1 MSQLPWGTSKTL
13 RDDEFYNR
21 DNEIN
26 LLTNLLEST
35 GKANAP
41 NILVTGVRGIGKTV
55 LLKKIKKILDD
66 DYLVIYMDL
75 SMSQVFQ
82 KNKMSL
88 KGILDYYCKEIIT
101 ECKHK
106 KLKTINHYL
115 EKYFKTNDFNIGDFT
130 NINGVPIP
138 KINNKVE
145 VEKYKELVFN
155 LPQKIYE
162 ENKSIIKGVLIFV
175 DEFQIIKELGS
186 YRESFLWNYRGYISN
201 QRNVG
206 YVISA
211 SMSLQDK
218 FITEI
223 SGDEGAFG
231 NRMLTIHI
239 NPFSKE
245 VVRNYLN
252 ERVPE
257 LLFDDNAFERF
268 YNCTSGNPSY
278 INIFARFLPYNQV
291 LTEEDV
297 INSFDNNLIF
307 IAGHFI
313 SKWSRLT
320 TKEKDIIIALID
332 GPIKRIDLAK
342 KLNVQSGSLSEKLN
356 KLQNLDLIRFR
367 ENKYELSEKLL
378 KRWLEIEHDKLGI
391 YPYRI

>member
-1 MSQLPWGTSKTL
+1 MSTLPWGTSKTL

-21 DNEIN
+21 KNEIN

-35 GKANAP
+35 GDANAP

-75 SMSQVFQ
+75 SMSHVFQ

-88 KGILDYYCKEIIT
+88 KGILDYYYKEIIT
-101 ECKHK
+101 ECKRK

-115 EKYFKTNDFNIGDFT
+115 EKYFKTNDFNIEDFT

-138 KINNKVE
+138 IINNKVNI
-145 VEKYKELVFN
+145 EKYKELVFN

-162 ENKSIIKGVLIFV
+162 ENKSKIKGVLIFV

-186 YRESFLWNYRGYISN
+186 YRESFLWNFRGYISN

-206 YVISA
+206 YVISG

-218 FITEI
+218 LIPEI
-223 SGDEGAFG
+223 AGDDGAFG

-239 NPFSKE
+239 NPFSKD

-252 ERVPE
+252 DRVPE
-257 LLFDDNAFERF
+257 LLFDENAFERF

-278 INIFARFLPYNQV
+278 INIFARFLPLNKV
-291 LTEEDV
+291 LTEQEV
-297 INSFDNNLIF
+297 ISSFDNNLIF
-307 IAGHFI
+307 IASHLI
-313 SKWSRLT
+313 SKWNRLT
-320 TKEKDIIIALID
+320 TKEKDIIVALIG

-356 KLQNLDLIRFR
+356 KLQNLDLIRYS
-367 ENKYELSEKLL
+367 ENKYEMSEKLL

-391 YPYRI
+391 YPYRV